1 MLLVGTQEG
10 EGEVEE
16 KGEGKEEEEG
26 KKTRETETENHRS
39 KGHHCQILG
48 RRRGI
53 GIVGRREVAIGKD
66 SGRETETEKERGVE
80 SLIGQQP
87 VSK

>member
-1 MLLVGTQEG
+1 MLLVGRQEGEEEEKWEGEEAGEG
-10 EGEVEE
+10 EGE
-16 KGEGKEEEEG
+16 
-26 KKTRETETENHRS
+26 KTRETETENHRC
-39 KGHHCQILG
+39 KDHHRLILG

-66 SGRETETEKERGVE
+66 SGRETETEKERRVE

>member
-1 MLLVGTQEG
+1 MMVRVEG
-10 EGEVEE
+10 EEEE
-16 KGEGKEEEEG
+16 KGEGDLMVDL
-26 KKTRETETENHRS
+26 
-39 KGHHCQILG
+39 ILG

-66 SGRETETEKERGVE
+66 SGRKTETEREERERGVE

-87 VSK
+87 VSN

>member
-1 MLLVGTQEG
+1 LGGRRGRGRRKRSGRGRRRG
-10 EGEVEE
+10 EGEC
-16 KGEGKEEEEG
+16 GP
-26 KKTRETETENHRS
+26 RL
-39 KGHHCQILG
+39 ILG

-66 SGRETETEKERGVE
+66 SGRETETEKERGME